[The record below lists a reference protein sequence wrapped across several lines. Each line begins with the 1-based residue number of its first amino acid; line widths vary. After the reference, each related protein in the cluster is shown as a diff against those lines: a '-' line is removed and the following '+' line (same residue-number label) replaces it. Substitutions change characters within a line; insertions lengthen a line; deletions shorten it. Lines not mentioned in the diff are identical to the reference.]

1 MRKFPMSDIFA
12 LFNKQKAEFEKAMI
26 TKDITETKLA
36 DINQTI
42 SAIKIEIEDGK
53 KVEILFQ
60 EVAKQTQLNI
70 EEHISNLVTLA
81 LKSVSPDF
89 PNFVTK
95 FTIRR
100 KQLEADLLFEKEGHL
115 FDPMYGDGGGPK
127 DTGSFGLI
135 IANWSIDKTRA
146 TIILDEPFKQVSPD
160 LQENVSNMIKM
171 LHKELEIQFIIV
183 SHADDINMA
192 ADKTFVVEMKDGTS
206 TVKEV

>member
-1 MRKFPMSDIFA
+1 MNNTIES
-12 LFNKQKAEFEKAMI
+12 FNKLKTQFDKSMI
-26 TKDITETKLA
+26 SKDITETKLA
-36 DINQTI
+36 DIDQAI
-42 SAIKIEIEDGK
+42 SAIEIEIEDGK
-53 KVEILFQ
+53 RAEILFQ

-81 LKSVSPDF
+81 LKSVSPEF

-95 FTIRR
+95 FVIRR
-100 KQLEADLLFEKEGHL
+100 KQLEADLLFEKDEYIYN
-115 FDPMYGDGGGPK
+115 PMYGDGGGPK

-183 SHADDINMA
+183 SHADDINIA
-192 ADKTFVVEMKDGTS
+192 ADKTFVVEMRNGVS
-206 TVKEV
+206 IVKEV

>member
-1 MRKFPMSDIFA
+1 MSDIFA

-26 TKDITETKLA
+26 TKDIIEKKL
-36 DINQTI
+36 DNLDQ
-42 SAIKIEIEDGK
+42 AITATVIEIKDGK
-53 KVEILFQ
+53 KVGVLFQ

-95 FTIRR
+95 FVIRR
-100 KQLEADLLFEKEGHL
+100 KQLEADLLFEKDEYIYN
-115 FDPMYGDGGGPK
+115 PMYGDGGGPK

-183 SHADDINMA
+183 SHADDINIA
-192 ADKTFVVEMKDGTS
+192 ADKTFVVEMKDGIS
-206 TVKEV
+206 TVREV